1 LGGIPIP
8 KPSILDNC
16 RVVGIEGG
24 RKIYKD
30 EQENVYYTWDSL
42 HGELEIFN
50 KNGRHLGVA
59 DPITGALIKP
69 AVRGRK
75 ISKQN

>member
-30 EQENVYYTWDSL
+30 QQENVYYTWDSL

-59 DPITGALIKP
+59 DPVTGTLIKP